1 MSDLKTRVAY
11 LQGLSTGLDLG
22 ESKEGKLLRGIIE
35 VLDDFAESVGG
46 LAEGQEQLEDYLES
60 IDEDLYQLEDEVFEK
75 DAGHCG
81 CGENYLE
88 VDCPKCGES
97 VCFEADILEDDDLV
111 EVTCPNCDEVVF
123 VNDDNSLQAATKQ
136 EMPIGRLDGHKE
148 ESVEED
154 I

>member
-75 DAGHCG
+75 DAGHCE
-81 CGENYLE
+81 CGDNYLE

-97 VCFEADILEDDDLV
+97 VCFESDILEDDDLV

-123 VNDDNSLQAATKQ
+123 VNDDNSPQAATKQ
-136 EMPIGRLDGHKE
+136 EMLMGRLGGHKE